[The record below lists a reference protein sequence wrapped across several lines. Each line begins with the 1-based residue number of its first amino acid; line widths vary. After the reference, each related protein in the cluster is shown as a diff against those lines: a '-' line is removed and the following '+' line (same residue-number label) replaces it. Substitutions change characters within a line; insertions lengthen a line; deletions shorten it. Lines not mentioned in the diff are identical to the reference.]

1 MRAGATRAGAAAVV
15 IAAALAACGPKRAPQ
30 GPSPSDA
37 LVMVTSNV
45 RDAQVYID
53 GKLVGPADILRH
65 GIAMDPGKHLL
76 ELRHDDYFSRYVV
89 LDLHRAE
96 HRTLQ
101 LDLAPVLP

>member
-1 MRAGATRAGAAAVV
+1 MKLACALLAAL
-15 IAAALAACGPKRAPQ
+15 ALAACGPKRPPE

-37 LVMVTSNV
+37 LVIVTSNV

-53 GKLVGPADILRH
+53 GRLVGPAGLLRH

-89 LDLHRAE
+89 LDLARAE
-96 HRTLQ
+96 HETLQ
-101 LDLAPVLP
+101 LDMAPVLP